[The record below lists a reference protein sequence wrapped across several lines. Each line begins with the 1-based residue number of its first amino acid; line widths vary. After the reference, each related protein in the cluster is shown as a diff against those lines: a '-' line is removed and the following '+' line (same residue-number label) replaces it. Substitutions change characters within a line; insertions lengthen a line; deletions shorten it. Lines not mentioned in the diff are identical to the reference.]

1 MNSSVMKADN
11 DSESINST
19 DSLWSLSSNLKGLTV
34 KSDGVPPPPPLI
46 VEGEDGGN
54 LNAKRRPIKKMKR
67 KDEPNSG
74 SPPLSKDVKLTQK
87 RHIRIASR
95 VLTCSRTLASWR
107 RLREDDR
114 PVRAVPCALAA
125 QTRGG
130 VDSRDE
136 RRTLASEVLRMSRA
150 LHESLTDVV

>member
-1 MNSSVMKADN
+1 M
-11 DSESINST
+11 
-19 DSLWSLSSNLKGLTV
+19 
-34 KSDGVPPPPPLI
+34 
-46 VEGEDGGN
+46 
-54 LNAKRRPIKKMKR
+54 
-67 KDEPNSG
+67 
-74 SPPLSKDVKLTQK
+74 
-87 RHIRIASR
+87 RIASR

-150 LHESLTDVV
+150 LREVLRMSCEAVNATNNGASGGKGRTIPLYFSTKRRRAILDASAYGKHGHSLRETHISHIPAAKLPFSHRLKCLGGEA